1 MTKEQLIK
9 DCLKLPDSYL
19 DHPYGEFA
27 DVIKNK
33 AGKSFAVI
41 GILTDKDIA
50 SIKKNCDE
58 NAPIVAGDI
67 NITLKCLPELILPL
81 REKYTALI
89 PGYYSNINHWNTII
103 ISKDVPY
110 EEVLKMV
117 QLSYDL
123 VTSKPKKKKIQFQN
137 NSH

>member
-9 DCLKLPDSYL
+9 DCLQLEGSFL
-19 DHPYGEFA
+19 DHPYGAFA

-41 GILTDKDIA
+41 GILSDKDIT

-58 NAPIVAGDI
+58 NAPIVEGDI
-67 NITLKCLPELILPL
+67 NITLKCSPELIHLL
-81 REKYTALI
+81 REKYAALI
-89 PGYYSNINHWNTII
+89 PGYYSNRNHWNTII
-103 ISKDVPY
+103 LNKDVPY

-123 VTSKPKKKKIQFQN
+123 VTSKGKRN
-137 NSH
+137 G

>member
-9 DCLKLPDSYL
+9 DCLQLPDSYL
-19 DHPYGEFA
+19 DHPYGVFA

-41 GILTDKDIA
+41 GKLTNKDIA

-58 NAPIVAGDI
+58 NAPIVEGDI
-67 NITLKCLPELILPL
+67 NITLKCPPELIHPL
-81 REKYTALI
+81 REQYSALI
-89 PGYYSNINHWNTII
+89 PGYYSNRNHWNTII
-103 ISKDVPY
+103 LNKDVPY
-110 EEVLKMV
+110 EEILKML

-123 VTSKPKKKKIQFQN
+123 VTPKPKK
-137 NSH
+137 

>member
-9 DCLKLPDSYL
+9 DCLQLEGSYL

-33 AGKSFAVI
+33 SGKSFAVI

-50 SIKKNCDE
+50 SIKKNCDSNVLIE
-58 NAPIVAGDI
+58 AGNI
-67 NITLKCLPELILPL
+67 NITMKCPPELIHPF

-89 PGYYSNINHWNTII
+89 PGYYSNKNHWNTII
-103 ISKDVPY
+103 LNKDVPY

-123 VTSKPKKKKIQFQN
+123 VVSKGNKN
-137 NSH
+137 G